1 MKTHTLGFIILN
13 ALLLTACGG
22 DKDKNDDRL
31 PYDPYRPQTDNNIDY
46 SKAYH
51 GTGYAVP
58 SRSSTIN
65 ARRAPQ
71 TLNSNSLD
79 TVRID
84 GNRLPA
90 RQVGIYTSGV
100 PRLRANTPITVEG
113 VSYKNFLIS
122 GEHYQNSRFGYIT
135 RDNTDYIFSQGTPTA
150 RMPGSGIAQYVGQAA
165 FVRNGEAG
173 TGDSRFTADF
183 AAKTLNGTITSKS
196 SSVTFTPVNINAT
209 INGNS
214 FATANGAAVSSGG
227 HFYGDNARELGGL
240 FSDTVQRLSGSFGAI
255 RQ

>member
-1 MKTHTLGFIILN
+1 MKPHTLGFIILN

-22 DKDKNDDRL
+22 DKDQNDRL

-58 SRSSTIN
+58 SRSGTIN

-71 TLNSNSLD
+71 TLNSNNFE

-84 GNRLPA
+84 GERLPA

-122 GEHYQNSRFGYIT
+122 GAHYKIGRFGYIT
-135 RDNTDYIFSQGTPTA
+135 HDN
-150 RMPGSGIAQYVGQAA
+150 
-165 FVRNGEAG
+165 
-173 TGDSRFTADF
+173 
-183 AAKTLNGTITSKS
+183 
-196 SSVTFTPVNINAT
+196 
-209 INGNS
+209 
-214 FATANGAAVSSGG
+214 
-227 HFYGDNARELGGL
+227 
-240 FSDTVQRLSGSFGAI
+240 SD
-255 RQ
+255 